1 MKYYYVHAAS
11 LLCSLVA
18 NCANYTEQELR
29 EGAVQIKTTIRHKY
43 AQDVPVSIKFEMGGE
58 LTSILHEGMHRW
70 VYIAPASKSNLQA
83 VSCLQ
88 TNSVYDGCVLDACH
102 VVLDVDLDATA

>member
-1 MKYYYVHAAS
+1 MHSKHVTDYVHAAS

-29 EGAVQIKTTIRHKY
+29 DGAVQINTTIRHKY

-58 LTSILHEGMHRW
+58 LGHTMNTYNVQSR
-70 VYIAPASKSNLQA
+70 
-83 VSCLQ
+83 
-88 TNSVYDGCVLDACH
+88 
-102 VVLDVDLDATA
+102 